1 MKQHITDKIKEGI
14 SNQIKQVA
22 ESISKN
28 VDDGRKIWEV
38 KWNVKRKD
46 EIPLFIIASEGRK
59 M

>member
-22 ESISKN
+22 GSISKN
-28 VDDGRKIWEV
+28 IDDGRKIWGV

-46 EIPLFIIASEGRK
+46 EIPLFIITSEGRE

>member
-1 MKQHITDKIKEGI
+1 M
-14 SNQIKQVA
+14 A

-28 VDDGRKIWEV
+28 IDDGRKIWEV

-46 EIPLFIIASEGRK
+46 EIPLFIITSEGRK

>member
-14 SNQIKQVA
+14 SYQIKQVA
-22 ESISKN
+22 ESIRKN
-28 VDDGRKIWEV
+28 IDDGRKIWEV

-46 EIPLFIIASEGRK
+46 EIPLFIITSEGRK